1 MSRTAVL
8 ALGGNALARA
18 GEPPTIT
25 NQFRHARESIAPIVE
40 LDCILTDTSAPA
52 DTVARYR
59 AAGTDVRL
67 A

>member
-1 MSRTAVL
+1 V
-8 ALGGNALARA
+8 ALADASKLER
-18 GEPPTIT
+18 
-25 NQFRHARESIAPIVE
+25 RSLARIAPVAE

-59 AAGTDVRL
+59 VAGVAVRL